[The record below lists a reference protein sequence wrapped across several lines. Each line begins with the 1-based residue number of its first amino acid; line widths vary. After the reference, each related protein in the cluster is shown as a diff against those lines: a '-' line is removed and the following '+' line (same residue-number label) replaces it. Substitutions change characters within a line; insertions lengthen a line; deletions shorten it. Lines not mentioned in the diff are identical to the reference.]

1 MDDEF
6 GILESWNPVSLE
18 SRIPTSECLYYCMIE
33 CMAFQKKA
41 SGVPEAFLNNIGN
54 ILIS

>member
-33 CMAFQKKA
+33 CLAFQKKRFRVNG
-41 SGVPEAFLNNIGN
+41 SVRLFCKDLF
-54 ILIS
+54 

>member
-18 SRIPTSECLYYCMIE
+18 SRIPTSECLYYCINE
-33 CMAFQKKA
+33 CLVFQKKA
-41 SGVPEAFLNNIGN
+41 PGVPEAFLNNIGN